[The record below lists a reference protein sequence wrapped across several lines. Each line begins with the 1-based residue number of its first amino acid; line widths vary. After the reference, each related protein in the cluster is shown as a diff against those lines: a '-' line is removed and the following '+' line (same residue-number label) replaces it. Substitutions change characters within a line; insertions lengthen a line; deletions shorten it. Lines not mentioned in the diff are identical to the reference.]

1 MGEQPISLIM
11 SETNIE
17 KWGWSEFNSQY
28 DSLLLSLIFTFSIII
43 STSSITLSH
52 PFHSIHLHSR
62 IIQSLFHFLPFF
74 PFCHL
79 FNTIWWILYQCIQYL
94 IHYAFCTLFDNQI
107 FMHVTNLLHYY
118 SIKKVKLVLFHYFP
132 IIFSF
137 NTRLFIMYIDFYIDY
152 YDKCNCT
159 ILNQNSHPKWTNYV
173 ISTNR

>member
-1 MGEQPISLIM
+1 MIEHINRELYSSMGEQPIFDSNLYIWWLL
-11 SETNIE
+11 E
-17 KWGWSEFNSQY
+17 KWGKSEFNSQY

-118 SIKKVKLVLFHYFP
+118 SIYQEK
-132 IIFSF
+132 
-137 NTRLFIMYIDFYIDY
+137 
-152 YDKCNCT
+152 
-159 ILNQNSHPKWTNYV
+159 
-173 ISTNR
+173 